1 MWIILFQILGGAG
14 LLLYG
19 IEVMKDSLEWISENR
34 GQRLLEASGKNTFM
48 SILAGI
54 VVTGINQ
61 KSSATTIMVVGMV
74 NAGMM
79 SLVQAAGVIMGANI
93 GTTITGQL
101 LAFRFEL
108 LAPSI
113 VGIAAIF
120 WRYSKT
126 KRVQYTAEIFVGF
139 GIMFIGMIFM
149 EMGMDPLR
157 SMDSVMG
164 MLLTFG
170 QPGMTEYIVLILI
183 GFGVTSLVK
192 SSSLLI
198 GVMIAM
204 SAQGL
209 ITLEMAVPLIM
220 GINVGKCTSAIWETR
235 DASRTAKRAGVIH
248 LLFNLFG
255 TVLVVLIFQY
265 FVVDFLKML
274 SPDHL
279 PRQLANAHT
288 LFNLGT
294 TIICLPLIRVFVSVS
309 DRLVPAKKKTEQETG
324 NLDVRMLETPGLALA
339 QTYNEVIALAKMS
352 FDSFRT
358 SCHCVDKG
366 DDRDLG
372 LLREREAI
380 LIRLQK
386 DIEVYLVKLAQ
397 KNITKEQHEMLNL
410 MLGVTGDIERI
421 SDLSINLA
429 ELSIDKKENSIRFS
443 TDAQKDIV
451 EFHQRICGLIDA
463 LTKAMEEKDRA
474 MANSILSSEIKIKDI
489 ETAMRER
496 HIERLSKGNCHP
508 GSGVMF
514 IDLINSMEHV
524 AQHLKKIGQFVIEI
538 SKN

>member
-19 IEVMKDSLEWISENR
+19 IEVMKDSLEWVSENR
-34 GQRLLEASGKNTFM
+34 GQRLLEASGQNTFM

-113 VGIAAIF
+113 VGVAAIF
-120 WRYSKT
+120 WKYSKT

-149 EMGMDPLR
+149 EMGMGPLR
-157 SMDSVMG
+157 DMNTTMDI
-164 MLLTFG
+164 LLAFG
-170 QPGMTEYIVLILI
+170 QPGMSEYIILILI
-183 GFGVTSLVK
+183 GFVVTSLVR

-265 FVVDFLKML
+265 FIVDFLVML

-294 TIICLPLIRVFVSVS
+294 TIICLPLIRVFVGVS
-309 DRLVPAKKKTEQETG
+309 DRLVPAKKKAEQDTG

-339 QTYNEVIALAKMS
+339 QTYNEVITLAKMS

-372 LLREREAI
+372 QLREREAM

-386 DIEVYLVKLAQ
+386 DIEIYLVKLAQ

-429 ELSIDKKENSIRFS
+429 ELSISKKENGIRFS
-443 TDAQKDIV
+443 IDAQQDIV
-451 EFHQRICGLIDA
+451 DFHQRICGMIDG
-463 LTKAMEEKDRA
+463 LTKAMEEKDRM

-489 ETAMRER
+489 ETSMRER
-496 HIERLSKGNCHP
+496 HIERLSQGQCHP

-538 SKN
+538 SKY